1 METRPELLSDVFQ
14 KLLED
19 YSPEQISKKF
29 KIENADEPLKWI
41 SHETIYK
48 YIYATPK
55 GELKK
60 LMIAHLRS
68 LTLRNQLE

>member
-29 KIENADEPLKWI
+29 KIENVDEPLKEI
-41 SHETIYK
+41 LHKTIYK
-48 YIYATPK
+48 YINATPK
-55 GELKK
+55 GEFKK
-60 LMIAHLRS
+60 LSGALK
-68 LTLRNQLE
+68 T